1 MPLHYRGVFLCPE
14 PNLFFNPTLF
24 IEYENYYKMKQEN
37 PVTGFADTFLS
48 KLKEQSF
55 TIIVMVGIIWYQ
67 GRLMEERVAYWQKL
81 YEESETHT
89 EQITKENREDLLERI
104 KYLQDQ
110 RDKYV
115 EESLNEL
122 KNK

>member
-1 MPLHYRGVFLCPE
+1 MS
-14 PNLFFNPTLF
+14 
-24 IEYENYYKMKQEN
+24 ENTN
-37 PVTGFADTFLS
+37 PVSGFADTFFS

-67 GRLMEERVAYWQKL
+67 GRLMEERVAYWQKS
-81 YEESETHT
+81 YEENKAYI
-89 EQITKENREDLLERI
+89 EQSTKEDREELLERI

-115 EESLNEL
+115 EETLNEL

>member
-1 MPLHYRGVFLCPE
+1 MS
-14 PNLFFNPTLF
+14 
-24 IEYENYYKMKQEN
+24 EN
-37 PVTGFADTFLS
+37 PNPVSGFADTFLS

-67 GRLMEERVAYWQKL
+67 GRMMEERVAYWQKL
-81 YEESETHT
+81 YEEKESYI
-89 EQITKENREDLLERI
+89 EQTSKNDREDMMERI

-115 EESLNEL
+115 EETLNEL
-122 KNK
+122 KDK

>member
-1 MPLHYRGVFLCPE
+1 MP
-14 PNLFFNPTLF
+14 
-24 IEYENYYKMKQEN
+24 ENTN
-37 PVTGFADTFLS
+37 PVSGFADTFLS

-67 GRLMEERVAYWQKL
+67 GKMMEERVGYWQKL
-81 YEESETHT
+81 YEEKEAYI
-89 EQITKENREDLLERI
+89 EQTTKEDREDLLERI

-115 EESLNEL
+115 ETALDEL
-122 KNK
+122 KTK

>member
-1 MPLHYRGVFLCPE
+1 MS
-14 PNLFFNPTLF
+14 
-24 IEYENYYKMKQEN
+24 ENTN
-37 PVTGFADTFLS
+37 PVSGFADTFLS

-81 YEESETHT
+81 YEDNKAYI
-89 EQITKENREDLLERI
+89 EQTTKEDKQIMLDRI
-104 KYLQDQ
+104 EYLQEQ

-115 EESLNEL
+115 EEALNEL
-122 KNK
+122 KDK

>member
-1 MPLHYRGVFLCPE
+1 M
-14 PNLFFNPTLF
+14 
-24 IEYENYYKMKQEN
+24 ENKESVGGSM
-37 PVTGFADTFLS
+37 DTFLS

-67 GRLMEERVAYWQKL
+67 GRMMEERVAYWQKL
-81 YEESETHT
+81 YEEKEAYI
-89 EQITKENREDLLERI
+89 EQTSKNDREDMLERI

-115 EESLNEL
+115 EETLNEL

>member
-1 MPLHYRGVFLCPE
+1 MSGNTSP
-14 PNLFFNPTLF
+14 
-24 IEYENYYKMKQEN
+24 IS
-37 PVTGFADTFLS
+37 GFADTFFS

-67 GRLMEERVAYWQKL
+67 GRLMEERVAYWQKS
-81 YEESETHT
+81 YEENKAYI
-89 EQITKENREDLLERI
+89 EQTAKEDREELLERI

-115 EESLNEL
+115 EETLNEL

>member
-1 MPLHYRGVFLCPE
+1 
-14 PNLFFNPTLF
+14 
-24 IEYENYYKMKQEN
+24 MKTEN
-37 PVTGFADTFLS
+37 PLSNITDTFFS

-67 GRLMEERVAYWQKL
+67 GRMMEERVAYWQKL
-81 YEESETHT
+81 YEEKELYIETT
-89 EQITKENREDLLERI
+89 TKEDKVILLDRI

-115 EESLNEL
+115 EDAITEL
-122 KNK
+122 KTK